1 LHVTG
6 HRSVIFAREAARGA
20 SGFSDLGLMHNVF
33 LFLIRTTSVDF
44 TVFHANLF
52 KAVHVNPT
60 RYAFF
65 SLVSIGPFYIDFES
79 RVSDPGRVELNLVP
93 DHNIVLLAAFLI
105 RYAPNTFEDGFA
117 RRLCQFIIAGHGIV
131 TTRSCEG

>member
-1 LHVTG
+1 
-6 HRSVIFAREAARGA
+6 
-20 SGFSDLGLMHNVF
+20 
-33 LFLIRTTSVDF
+33 
-44 TVFHANLF
+44 
-52 KAVHVNPT
+52 
-60 RYAFF
+60 
-65 SLVSIGPFYIDFES
+65 VSIGPFYIDFES